1 MAQHAMITKPGQG
14 CCLANVSYSRTLNQH
29 HAFPDDRVEFQVEI
43 VNRKPLPLTSLRV
56 VETVAAALDWGD
68 TPLQYHEKPSLRL
81 LERTTS
87 LRWYEALRWRYQV
100 RCPQRGAFAFGPTT
114 LQAGDPFGFTTQE
127 LTVTNLIELVVYP
140 RLLPLAELGLTA
152 RHPLGDVRS
161 RQWLFADPIRTI
173 GARDYR
179 QDDPLKSIHWTATAH
194 SGRLQTRVYEPTT
207 SLELLIFLDLDTFT
221 HYWEGTDPA
230 QVERAISAAAT
241 LAKVGLEE
249 RYSVGLIVN
258 GMQERQD
265 GIIRIRPGRSLVQL
279 DRIFDALARLKGCG
293 PASYR
298 FARAD
303 TRRSGWPSASSA
315 RRMCPACRFGMRR
328 PRVRLGARV
337 QHGSSSAER
346 SAEDGHAT
354 PVCTCCPGGVGP
366 GASGLGAGPVTG
378 PIFASVGAVEFVR
391 YQHRAARRR
400 RGDRR
405 DPPLGTNAPA
415 ARSGHAGNR
424 RRRSAARQERPWRRI
439 WATARLGSGCG
450 CAPRP
455 G

>member
-1 MAQHAMITKPGQG
+1 MITKPGQG

-279 DRIFDALARLKGCG
+279 DRIFDALARLV
-293 PASYR
+293 PYSVLPMASLLR
-298 FARAD
+298 
-303 TRRSGWPSASSA
+303 
-315 RRMCPACRFGMRR
+315 
-328 PRVRLGARV
+328 
-337 QHGSSSAER
+337 Q
-346 SAEDGHAT
+346 
-354 PVCTCCPGGVGP
+354 
-366 GASGLGAGPVTG
+366 VTG
-378 PIFASVGAVEFVR
+378 ALPWGTTVLLISAIAPEGLRASLLQVR
-391 YQHRAARRR
+391 E
-400 RGDRR
+400 
-405 DPPLGTNAPA
+405 
-415 ARSGHAGNR
+415 SGHPTIWLALGEQRPPDVPGVQIRHAPPTSAFGRAGTTR
-424 RRRSAARQERPWRRI
+424 LVVGGEER
-439 WATARLGSGCG
+439 
-450 CAPRP
+450 
-455 G
+455 